1 MPENK
6 NSSDGYSSNHSSGP
20 WIVGITG
27 ASGIV
32 YARRLLSAL
41 LEHVPTIK
49 LEVVLSEA
57 ALRVMKEEDGLSSSV
72 GRLLVSDLVG
82 FDSDRV
88 VVHSNR
94 NIGASIASGSYPT
107 AGMIVVPCSMRTL
120 AAISCG
126 YCDNLIQRAADV
138 ILKEQKKLVIVPR
151 ETPLSVIHLENM
163 LKLARLGVS
172 IVPAMP
178 GFYHQP
184 QSISDLVDMM
194 VMRIIDQMG
203 FRVDISSRWK
213 VNSIVDDVRSKA
225 EEEHV
230 TGTNCFK

>member
-1 MPENK
+1 
-6 NSSDGYSSNHSSGP
+6 
-20 WIVGITG
+20 
-27 ASGIV
+27 
-32 YARRLLSAL
+32 
-41 LEHVPTIK
+41 
-49 LEVVLSEA
+49 
-57 ALRVMKEEDGLSSSV
+57 MKEEDGLSSSV